1 MNVKLSG
8 SQLNKLKSGIKN
20 GTGVTLNFSSNVI
33 GNSND
38 ETNFTHKL
46 LLTNTKVS
54 RLRKALANNLSA
66 NIKLSKT
73 QLYKIGQ
80 SGGFLGKI
88 LRPLLKTGLLLM
100 KHVLKPLA
108 KSVLIPSGLTAAAA
122 AAATAIDA
130 AIQKK
135 IFGSGMTTLIIS
147 NEEMNNI
154 MKIFKS
160 LEDAG
165 LLIKDVSET
174 VKS

>member
-1 MNVKLSG
+1 
-8 SQLNKLKSGIKN
+8 
-20 GTGVTLNFSSNVI
+20 
-33 GNSND
+33 
-38 ETNFTHKL
+38 
-46 LLTNTKVS
+46 
-54 RLRKALANNLSA
+54 
-66 NIKLSKT
+66 
-73 QLYKIGQ
+73 
-80 SGGFLGKI
+80 
-88 LRPLLKTGLLLM
+88 M

-122 AAATAIDA
+122 AAAAIDA

-135 IFGSGMTTLIIS
+135 IFGSGMTTLITS

-174 VKS
+174 VKSEPKEQKGGFLGMFLDTLGTSLLGNLLTGRGTNRAAEDTIRAGKGTIKADQNF

>member
-122 AAATAIDA
+122 AATAIDA